1 MFPHH
6 IRFWKCS
13 TEKISAHSY
22 KTDTLVT
29 LKVTQTSTCFVLH
42 YVIQWHSSFFLCPSR
57 SAGPVTKLAH
67 LFLSALFKK
76 AAVSRKS
83 CTFQMLLAWNGPL
96 IIVVLHALLVP
107 LFLSPFSFF
116 FARNYRDNRNWELR
130 KSRRNVKLWMPSYI
144 SSVSKWGLGC
154 KFFLHYFT
162 NHLTP
167 MTALGP
173 SVFIWKSIL

>member
-1 MFPHH
+1 MFPQPYLVLEMFNWTNFSSFLQNGH
-6 IRFWKCS
+6 FSNLKS
-13 TEKISAHSY
+13 
-22 KTDTLVT
+22 DTNKHLLCASLCNSVA
-29 LKVTQTSTCFVLH
+29 LL
-42 YVIQWHSSFFLCPSR
+42 FFLCPSR

-130 KSRRNVKLWMPSYI
+130 KSLRNVKLWMPSYI
-144 SSVSKWGLGC
+144 SSVSKWRLGC

>member
-1 MFPHH
+1 MAVGTYNTFYVFLLCISCKAVTNMYSCNVFVCSPRH
-6 IRFWKCS
+6 IWFWKCS
-13 TEKISAHSY
+13 TEQISAHSY

-116 FARNYRDNRNWELR
+116 FARNYRDNRSWESR
-130 KSRRNVKLWMPSYI
+130 KSRWNVKLSMPS
-144 SSVSKWGLGC
+144 
-154 KFFLHYFT
+154 
-162 NHLTP
+162 
-167 MTALGP
+167 
-173 SVFIWKSIL
+173 

>member
-1 MFPHH
+1 MYLYVPPAIFNSGNVQQ
-6 IRFWKCS
+6 K
-13 TEKISAHSY
+13 KISAHSY

-29 LKVTQTSTCFVLH
+29 LSDTNKHLLCASLCNSVALL
-42 YVIQWHSSFFLCPSR
+42 FFLCPSR

-116 FARNYRDNRNWELR
+116 FARNYRDNRSWESR
-130 KSRRNVKLWMPSYI
+130 KSRWNVKLSMPS
-144 SSVSKWGLGC
+144 
-154 KFFLHYFT
+154 
-162 NHLTP
+162 
-167 MTALGP
+167 
-173 SVFIWKSIL
+173 

>member
-1 MFPHH
+1 MYFFYVFLVKLLQTCTPVMYCMFPPP
-6 IRFWKCS
+6 
-13 TEKISAHSY
+13 Y
-22 KTDTLVT
+22 LVLEMFNWT
-29 LKVTQTSTCFVLH
+29 NF
-42 YVIQWHSSFFLCPSR
+42 SSFLQNGHFSNLKSDTNKHLLCASLCNSVALLLFLCPSR

-116 FARNYRDNRNWELR
+116 FARNYRDNRSWESR
-130 KSRRNVKLWMPSYI
+130 KSRWNVKLSMPS
-144 SSVSKWGLGC
+144 
-154 KFFLHYFT
+154 
-162 NHLTP
+162 
-167 MTALGP
+167 
-173 SVFIWKSIL
+173 